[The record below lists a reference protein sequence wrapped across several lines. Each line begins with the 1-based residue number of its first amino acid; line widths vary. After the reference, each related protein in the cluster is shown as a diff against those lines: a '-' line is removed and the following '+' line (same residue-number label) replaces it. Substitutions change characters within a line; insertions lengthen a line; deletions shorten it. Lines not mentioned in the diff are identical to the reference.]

1 MILLINDRSKPL
13 VCHVLIMSI
22 LCNLKFAK
30 IKSFNRFCI
39 CAEFLGT
46 KLSEKSNLEIPEG
59 VRTKARVPS
68 EICSYDNYG

>member
-13 VCHVLIMSI
+13 VCHVLSI

-30 IKSFNRFCI
+30 IKSFNRLCI

-46 KLSEKSNLEIPEG
+46 KLSEKSNLETPAG
-59 VRTKARVPS
+59 VPTKARVPS